1 MDNLLELK
9 EFEFIT
15 DNDEYR
21 DEHDQRIHFL
31 NQEKFKE
38 LDEFVRRQNGEKE
51 DVDALDF
58 FKSFSKRGVGN
69 VIQARNYVGL
79 VQLESGFQVQILPKI
94 DMVDETNENH
104 STRHV
109 LIDML
114 RCMKDFPGKI
124 FTTANLRT
132 ESMNLYEIFINMYV
146 VQVSEL
152 TKRGLKSTY
161 VNTEDNLSVYK
172 GKLIFNKHIKAN
184 LAHEERFYVSY
195 DEYSQNRA
203 ENRLI
208 KATLLKLQRLSTS
221 SNNLK
226 LIRQLLTYFELV
238 DVSVNYDKD
247 FAKVVIDR
255 NTKDYESIMEWS
267 KVFLTNKSFST
278 FSGDRKA
285 RALLFPM
292 EKLYESYVA
301 QKMEYIFA
309 EVDLDVSVQDRKYHL
324 FKEDKREVFGLQPD
338 IVVSTIDTHT
348 KKFRPFVIMDTKWK
362 RLYDSPDNNYGISQA
377 DMYQMFA
384 YSKKYD
390 VKNIWLLYPFVEELR
405 NHEPIVF
412 RDGDKTE
419 VNIFFVNVANI
430 EESIRE
436 LLNRVQNQFEELM
449 V

>member
-1 MDNLLELK
+1 M
-9 EFEFIT
+9 
-15 DNDEYR
+15 
-21 DEHDQRIHFL
+21 
-31 NQEKFKE
+31 
-38 LDEFVRRQNGEKE
+38 
-51 DVDALDF
+51 
-58 FKSFSKRGVGN
+58 
-69 VIQARNYVGL
+69 
-79 VQLESGFQVQILPKI
+79 
-94 DMVDETNENH
+94 
-104 STRHV
+104 
-109 LIDML
+109 
-114 RCMKDFPGKI
+114 
-124 FTTANLRT
+124 
-132 ESMNLYEIFINMYV
+132 
-146 VQVSEL
+146 
-152 TKRGLKSTY
+152 
-161 VNTEDNLSVYK
+161 K

-184 LAHEERFYVSY
+184 LTHEERFYVSY

-203 ENRLI
+203 ENRII

-226 LIRQLLTYFELV
+226 LIRQILTCFELV
-238 DVSVNYDKD
+238 DASVNYDKD

-309 EVDLDVSVQDRKYHL
+309 EVDLDVSVQDKKYHL

-338 IVVSTIDTHT
+338 IVVRKTGLRGDTR
-348 KKFRPFVIMDTKWK
+348 KSLIIMDTKWK
-362 RLYDSPDNNYGISQA
+362 RLYDSPENNYGISQA

-384 YSKKYD
+384 YSKKYNA
-390 VKNIWLLYPFVEELR
+390 KHIWLLYPVVEALR
-405 NHEPIVF
+405 DHDTIVF
-412 RDGDKTE
+412 KDKDETE

-436 LLNRVQNQFEELM
+436 LLNIVQNQFNELQ